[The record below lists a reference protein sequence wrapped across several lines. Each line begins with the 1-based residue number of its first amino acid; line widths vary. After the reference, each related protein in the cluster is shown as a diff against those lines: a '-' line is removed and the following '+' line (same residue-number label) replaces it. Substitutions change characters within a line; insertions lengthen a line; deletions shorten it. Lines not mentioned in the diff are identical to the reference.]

1 MVGAGVV
8 VVILVSTLVLSWVVF
23 ISIVVLASVRVVSE
37 TSVALATDRVVSDIG
52 SVLVEVVED
61 FGVVLGD
68 LGVLEVVVVE
78 AEERLFLLTNIIK

>member
-23 ISIVVLASVRVVSE
+23 DSIVVLPSVRVVSE
-37 TSVALATDRVVSDIG
+37 TSVVLVTDRVVSDIG

-78 AEERLFLLTNIIK
+78 AEERLFLLTTIIK

>member
-1 MVGAGVV
+1 M
-8 VVILVSTLVLSWVVF
+8 VILVSTLVLSWVVF

-68 LGVLEVVVVE
+68 LGVLEVVVVD
-78 AEERLFLLTNIIK
+78 AEVRLFLLTTIIK